1 MFLPIAD
8 ERLACWSPLP
18 VDRSQGAARLERFPR
33 AAHDAL
39 AGQIGPLANLRSSS
53 GCAVVLTT
61 DSPRVTLHLERL
73 RHHQPVPQGVTLEIA
88 DGDTFR
94 CINSLDLREQDG
106 DLALELPT
114 GLAPGGTRTLWWWL
128 PTISTVAVT
137 GITVADGARI
147 IPTALPRPRW
157 LALGDSLTQ
166 GFTVQAPVQTWVHR
180 LMRRHAL
187 PAWNLGVGGMRIEP
201 AACAWALRERTWDL
215 VTIALGSNHAWRDG
229 DVDTAVARAE
239 ELLAVVRRG
248 GPDGPHRRVVWC
260 LPPWKPCEDGK
271 GPPDFA
277 GVPLD
282 HATGARVRL
291 VRDRLRER
299 LAREPD
305 LTLVEDLLPRDAR
318 LYPDGL
324 HPSALGF
331 ARYADALDRILGPA
345 AWSFPIATSP

>member
-1 MFLPIAD
+1 MFIPVAD
-8 ERLACWSPLP
+8 ERLAFWCPQP
-18 VDRSQGAARLERFPR
+18 VDRSQDAVRLERFPR

-53 GCAVVLTT
+53 GCAVVVAT
-61 DSPRVTLHLERL
+61 DSPTVALHLERL
-73 RHHQPVPQGVTLEIA
+73 RHHQPVPQGVAFEID
-88 DGDTFR
+88 DGTGIR
-94 CINSLDLREQDG
+94 TVSSLDLRECDG
-106 DLALELPT
+106 DVVVELPT
-114 GLAPGGTRTLWWWL
+114 GLTPGRVAAVWCWL
-128 PTISTVAVT
+128 PTIATCAVR
-137 GITVADGARI
+137 GVTVADEAASSV
-147 IPTALPRPRW
+147 PVLPQPRW

-180 LMRRHAL
+180 LMRRHRL

-201 AACAWALRERTWDL
+201 AVCAWALKSRTWDL

-229 DVDTAVARAE
+229 DVATVVERTD
-239 ELLAVVRRG
+239 ELMALVRQG
-248 GPDGPHRRVVWC
+248 GPGGPHRRVVWC

-282 HATGARVRL
+282 RATGDRVRT
-291 VRDRLRER
+291 VRERLRER

-305 LTLVEDLLPRDAR
+305 LIMVEDLLPHDAR

-331 ARYADALDRILGPA
+331 ARYADALDRRLGPD
-345 AWSFPIATSP
+345 AWVFPTPAPP